1 MMVSTQQRHLLSQS
15 CPCTV
20 LWSYE
25 PESVH
30 GPTSGPVDRESIG
43 HAHSGG
49 TSRMPLN
56 HRKNNI
62 LSIYTLWKGLKIS
75 ILNETNRERQVSH
88 NLTDK
93 KILKMWI
100 FIVNRMVNRDWERK
114 GEQRIGRADQGSEL
128 QL

>member
-1 MMVSTQQRHLLSQS
+1 MMVSTQQRNMLLQP

-25 PESVH
+25 PESAH
-30 GPTSGPVDRESIG
+30 GPTSGPVNREG
-43 HAHSGG
+43 VVHAHSGG

-88 NLTDK
+88 KLTDE

-100 FIVNRMVNRDWERK
+100 FIINRMVNRD
-114 GEQRIGRADQGSEL
+114 
-128 QL
+128 